1 MKTWSLESFPSNA
14 EESISGVFFLR
25 NFKQHKIMY
34 FCPDQSELLDINM
47 EISLIHNK

>member
-34 FCPDQSELLDINM
+34 DQSELLDIIM
-47 EISLIHNK
+47 EISLIHNN